1 MRELECLS
9 PDRVEREG
17 GWQPLARSPLE
28 HGLGSGGAELGI
40 EDISLQTGKLELRG
54 DVSSVAIDAEVV
66 PITDRRALVLCPFER
81 VGAVRDALGGS
92 GDVVLD
98 QTGALAGVR
107 IERPD
112 AETLMRRLTELDL
125 DALPAVGSVAHIQA
139 HVLRDGPT
147 AFRLFFAQEYG
158 DYMAEV
164 VVDAAEGL
172 GGSGE

>member
-1 MRELECLS
+1 MIELEFLS
-9 PDRVEREG
+9 PDRIERG
-17 GWQPLARSPLE
+17 AAWQPLARSPLE
-28 HGLGSGGAELGI
+28 HGLGSRGPELGI
-40 EDISLQTGKLELRG
+40 EDISLQTGKLEVRG
-54 DVSSVAIDAEVV
+54 DVAALAIDAEVV
-66 PITDRRALVLCPFER
+66 PITDRRALVLSPFER

-92 GDVVLD
+92 DDVVLD

-107 IERPD
+107 IDRPD

-158 DYMAEV
+158 DYMADV
-164 VVDAAEGL
+164 LLDAADGL
-172 GGSGE
+172 EGSGE